1 MDTLPPIVQAGHP
14 ALRQHAAPFEGQLN
28 ATELSDLID
37 LMRKVMHE
45 APGVGLAAPQLGI
58 PLQLAVLE
66 DQFEIDKDAAAVRS
80 RTPLEFFAILNPS
93 YSPLPSGTA
102 AFFEGCLS
110 LSGLQAVVERPES
123 VRLEYLTPGGE
134 SPWPGTSTAGR
145 PGSSSTKRTT
155 CTERCTSTGPSSGPS
170 PPTANTRS
178 AGLNLE
184 STGHAGSWGSCRSAS
199 RFPPRDAARRG
210 QTPSAGAVPTT
221 PGCARTAGGG
231 GAAFLTGT
239 ARGPRRGKPGR
250 RSQRPAA

>member
-1 MDTLPPIVQAGHP
+1 MSQAFPPTSYTPARILEAVQELLAMDTLPPIVQAGHP

-80 RTPLEFFAILNPS
+80 RTPLEFFAIVNPS

-123 VRLEYLTPGGE
+123 VRLEYLTPAGDPVARDFNGWQARIVQHE
-134 SPWPGTSTAGR
+134 TDHLHGTLYIDRAELRSLTTNSEYAQRWAEPGIDRARRELGFL
-145 PGSSSTKRTT
+145 
-155 CTERCTSTGPSSGPS
+155 TER
-170 PPTANTRS
+170 
-178 AGLNLE
+178 L
-184 STGHAGSWGSCRSAS
+184 
-199 RFPPRDAARRG
+199 
-210 QTPSAGAVPTT
+210 
-221 PGCARTAGGG
+221 
-231 GAAFLTGT
+231 
-239 ARGPRRGKPGR
+239 
-250 RSQRPAA
+250 